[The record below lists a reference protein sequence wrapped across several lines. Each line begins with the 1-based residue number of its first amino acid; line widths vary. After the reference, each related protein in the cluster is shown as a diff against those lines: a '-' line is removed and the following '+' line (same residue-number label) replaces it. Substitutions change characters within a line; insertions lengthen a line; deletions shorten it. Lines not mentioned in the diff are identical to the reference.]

1 MIKAATI
8 DDIPA
13 ITLLKLKMFRE
24 VGMEHMLLDGFYS
37 RSQKTYKEFYKSG
50 KAKHFIIKNDIR

>member
-13 ITLLKLKMFRE
+13 ITLLKLKMFRKI
-24 VGMEHMLLDGFYS
+24 GMEHILLDGFYS
-37 RSQKTYKEFYKSG
+37 RSRKDLQR
-50 KAKHFIIKNDIR
+50 AL

>member
-24 VGMEHMLLDGFYS
+24 VGMEHMLLWFLF
-37 RSQKTYKEFYKSG
+37 KKS
-50 KAKHFIIKNDIR
+50 KRLTKSFINLVKPNILS